1 MNNSRIA
8 TRYAVSLLRL
18 ATERGLEQRIYQDM
32 VGLSSAVTGSKDL
45 ERLFRSPLIKPDLKI
60 QIVNKIFASTFDGL
74 TLGFLNLAIRKHR
87 ESEMGGMAKAYVR
100 LFENQKGVVRVE
112 IQTASPLDESNR
124 SQLESNLTKAFGQG
138 AAFEYQHIP
147 ELLGGYV
154 LQSGDLRVD
163 ASIASELQQI
173 RRQFSDNPYLSKI

>member
-18 ATERGLEQRIYQDM
+18 ATEMQQEQRIYQDM
-32 VGLSSAVTGSKDL
+32 VSLASAVSDSKDL
-45 ERLFRSPLIKPDLKI
+45 GLLFRSPLIKPDLKI
-60 QIVNKIFASTFDGL
+60 QIVSKLFAATFDGL

-87 ESEMGGMAKAYVR
+87 EAEMGGMAIAYVR
-100 LFENQKGVVRVE
+100 LYEKQQGVVRVQ
-112 IQTASPLDESNR
+112 IQSAFTMDETNR
-124 SQLESNLTKAFGQG
+124 SRLEGILLKAFGQG
-138 AAFEYQHIP
+138 ATFDYKHNP
-147 ELLGGYV
+147 ELLGGYI

-163 ASIASELQQI
+163 ASLATDLQQI

>member
-18 ATERGLEQRIYQDM
+18 ATERGQEQRIYQDM
-32 VGLSSAVTGSKDL
+32 VNLASAVSASKDL
-45 ERLFRSPLIKPDLKI
+45 DLLFRSPLIKPDRKV
-60 QIVNKIFASTFDGL
+60 QIVGSLFASTFDPL

-87 ESEMGGMAKAYVR
+87 EAEMGGMARAFVR
-100 LFENQKGVVRVE
+100 LYEEQQGVVRVE
-112 IQTASPLDESNR
+112 IQSASSMDETNRAKLEGILRTAL
-124 SQLESNLTKAFGQG
+124 GQG
-138 AAFEYQHIP
+138 ATFEYQNNP
-147 ELLGGYV
+147 ELLGGYI

-163 ASIASELQQI
+163 ASLATDLQQI

>member
-18 ATERGLEQRIYQDM
+18 ATERGQEQRIYQDM
-32 VGLSSAVTGSKDL
+32 VSLSAAVTGSKDL

-60 QIVNKIFASTFDGL
+60 QIVNKIFASTFDDL
-74 TLGFLNLAIRKHR
+74 TLGFLNLSIRKHR
-87 ESEMGGMAKAYVR
+87 EAEVGGMAKAYVR

-112 IQTASPLDESNR
+112 IQTASPLDDHNR
-124 SQLESNLTKAFGQG
+124 SQLESSLSKAFGQG
-138 AAFEYQHIP
+138 AVFEYQHKP

-154 LQSGDLRVD
+154 LKSGDLSVN
-163 ASIASELQQI
+163 ASLASDLQQI